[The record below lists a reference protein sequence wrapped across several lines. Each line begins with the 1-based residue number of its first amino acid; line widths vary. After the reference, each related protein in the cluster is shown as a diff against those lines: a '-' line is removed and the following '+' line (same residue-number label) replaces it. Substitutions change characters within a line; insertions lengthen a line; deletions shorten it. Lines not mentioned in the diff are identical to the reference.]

1 MKNSKNYQYLLNDI
15 SVLYRVGSKT
25 KDLLK
30 KKKLERCLMFCG
42 TCHILLLTEVKK
54 KKLKILK

>member
-15 SVLYRVGSKT
+15 SVLHGVGNKT

-30 KKKLERCLMFCG
+30 KKKN
-42 TCHILLLTEVKK
+42 
-54 KKLKILK
+54 